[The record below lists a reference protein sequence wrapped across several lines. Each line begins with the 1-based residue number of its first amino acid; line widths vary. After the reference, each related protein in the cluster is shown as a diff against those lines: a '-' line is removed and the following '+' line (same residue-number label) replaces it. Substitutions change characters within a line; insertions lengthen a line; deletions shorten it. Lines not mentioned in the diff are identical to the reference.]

1 MSDHMEA
8 GQFFPS
14 FKEAAEAYNLWKGTD
29 PFPQIPPALLNSA
42 DIREY
47 VRRIGMI
54 YPFHE
59 DDLLGAT
66 YTVRLNGMC
75 VYYEEKNGE
84 EPTKRI
90 FCVGEDTPDLPHAR
104 ENRKKME
111 IRDKLILEPNSIT
124 FVTLEPV
131 FQVPDYIALRFNLKI
146 PHVYKGLL
154 LGTGPIIDPGFR
166 GRLSLPL
173 HNLTSNRYV
182 FDCQEPIISLE
193 VTKMSPNHQWDCFHA
208 EARGGAYKENIIK
221 PYRQVDSY
229 IAKALKGTEHTSIVS
244 SVIAATDDAKKH
256 AHNAERRVEQAENQL
271 AERTET
277 LERKAEERAKAAE
290 NKVEELQQTIK
301 NYTIAGALGILISVM
316 AVVAAIVM
324 PTYQLVKAT
333 ADTQAEYAVQI
344 QELEQE
350 VARLKSL
357 LRSGGGTWIP

>member
-1 MSDHMEA
+1 MSDHTES
-8 GQFFPS
+8 GQFFPA
-14 FKEAAEAYNLWKGTD
+14 FKEAAEAYNTWKGTD

-42 DIREY
+42 DIRDY
-47 VRRIGMI
+47 VRMTGMI

-59 DDLLGAT
+59 DDLRGAT
-66 YTVRLNGMC
+66 YTVRLNGLC
-75 VYYEEKNGE
+75 VCYEKKDGNLVQ
-84 EPTKRI
+84 KDI
-90 FCVGEDTPDLPHAR
+90 YCVGEDAYDLPHSR
-104 ENRKKME
+104 KNRKKYE
-111 IRDKLILEPNSIT
+111 IRDKLLLEPNSIT

-131 FQVPDYIALRFNLKI
+131 FQVPDYMALRFNLKI

-182 FDCQEPIISLE
+182 FPCQEPIISLE
-193 VTKMSPNHQWDCFHA
+193 VTKMSPNVRWDCLYDRPDQG
-208 EARGGAYKENIIK
+208 EYSENVIK
-221 PYRQVDSY
+221 PYRQVDFY
-229 IAKALKGTEHTSIVS
+229 IDNALKGTEHTTIVS
-244 SVIAATDDAKKH
+244 SVIAATDDAKEH
-256 AHNAERRVEQAENQL
+256 AFHAEQRAEQAEK
-271 AERTET
+271 TV
-277 LERKAEERAKAAE
+277 EERAKQAE
-290 NKVEELQQTIK
+290 EKVEALNRRIHS
-301 NYTIAGALGILISVM
+301 YTIGAALGILLSIM

-357 LRSGGGTWIP
+357 LRGGGGTWIP